1 MTVTLW
7 INTFFTQAFDI
18 LIRFE
23 DREAAVDFTR
33 MLFNK
38 YAQNIQ
44 TAGEEL
50 KEKDKGYFTTDR
62 KSDFSVWNPTSVLFP
77 GLGTDCTS
85 QERGSGDYTY
95 KFPYAVVNNGCFKLA
110 WIRGTEF
117 NADVYLGDEGFVPAQ
132 TYLLDM
138 EMVDVKNYCRIAY
151 VSELDACK
159 MLLGGETVYCE
170 ETDWEPVK
178 CAERGTGENNVVSYF
193 KLVDSTTYKERAAP
207 YDFINIKG

>member
-23 DREAAVDFTR
+23 DRQEAVDFTR
-33 MLFNK
+33 TLFEK

-44 TAGEEL
+44 TAGADL

-77 GLGTDCTS
+77 GLGTDCTLR
-85 QERGSGDYTY
+85 EMGSGDYTY
-95 KFPYAVVNNGCFKLA
+95 KFPYAVMNNGFFKLA
-110 WIRGTEF
+110 WIRGDEF
-117 NADVYLGDEGFVPAQ
+117 NADVYLGDENVEPVQ

-138 EMVDVKNYCRIAY
+138 EMVDVKNYSRIAY
-151 VSELDACK
+151 VGELDACK
-159 MLLGGETVYCE
+159 MLLGGMTVYCE
-170 ETDWEPVK
+170 ETDWDLFK
-178 CAERGTGENNVVSYF
+178 CPEHGPCENNVVSYF
-193 KLVDSTTYKERAAP
+193 NIQDSTTYTERAVP
-207 YDFINIKG
+207 YDFTKIKG